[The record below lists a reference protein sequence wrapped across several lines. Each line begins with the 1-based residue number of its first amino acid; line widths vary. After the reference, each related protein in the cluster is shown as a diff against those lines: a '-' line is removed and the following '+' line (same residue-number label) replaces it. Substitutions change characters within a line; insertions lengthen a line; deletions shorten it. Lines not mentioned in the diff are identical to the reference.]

1 MAISLTMSNFNLYEP
16 MRKNKYAVKFL
27 NFADTARFGAF
38 VNQVKKLDDLTI
50 ACHSATL
57 PQMTIGE
64 TEIHRINDRAYL
76 PTKAEFGT
84 VDISFYEYITSENM
98 KEKGAG
104 DTLWEWQKL
113 VYDPT
118 TGVMRPK
125 SQITAN
131 VLVMQF
137 DGLGNIIRTWNLY
150 SAWPTVVA
158 FDELSAAEGEVQ
170 SVTAT
175 LRFDWADMQNYSFG
189 GANSNDSKGDTPKET
204 TTPDAEDT
212 TSASGAKGYTN
223 QNAGVEGYTNQ
234 NAAGYRSQ

>member
-1 MAISLTMSNFNLYEP
+1 MAISLTMANFNLYEP
-16 MRKNKYAVKFL
+16 MRKNKYAVKFQ
-27 NFADTARFGAF
+27 NFSPIANLGAF
-38 VNQVKKLDDLTI
+38 DGGFKTLDDLTI

-76 PTKAEFGT
+76 PTKAEFQT
-84 VDISFYEYITSENM
+84 VDISFYEYITDVNLN
-98 KEKGAG
+98 KKNAG

-113 VYDPT
+113 VYNPT

-170 SVTAT
+170 SVKAT
-175 LRFDWADMQNYSFG
+175 FRFDWADMQNYSFAG
-189 GANSNDSKGDTPKET
+189 NNSNTSMGDTPE
-204 TTPDAEDT
+204 PEPVV
-212 TSASGAKGYTN
+212 
-223 QNAGVEGYTNQ
+223 VEKT
-234 NAAGYRSQ
+234 AD

>member
-27 NFADTARFGAF
+27 NFANPANLGNFAEK
-38 VNQVKKLDDLTI
+38 VKKLDDLTI

-84 VDISFYEYITSENM
+84 VDISFYEYITDGNM
-98 KEKGAG
+98 QEKGAG

-158 FDELSAAEGEVQ
+158 FDELSAAEGEIQ

-175 LRFDWADMQNYSFG
+175 LRFDWADMQNYSFSG
-189 GANSNDSKGDTPKET
+189 KNSNDSKGEPTVTSTVTGDTET
-204 TTPDAEDT
+204 IEVTAP
-212 TSASGAKGYTN
+212 
-223 QNAGVEGYTNQ
+223 
-234 NAAGYRSQ
+234 

>member
-27 NFADTARFGAF
+27 NFAKDLIAEGSDFGAF
-38 VNQVKKLDDLTI
+38 VGSYKKLDDLTI

-84 VDISFYEYITSENM
+84 VDISFYEYITGLNM

-125 SQITAN
+125 SQITSN

-175 LRFDWADMQNYSFG
+175 FRFDWADMQNYSFG
-189 GANSNDSKGDTPKET
+189 GDNTNTSMGDSPK
-204 TTPDAEDT
+204 DAEDT
-212 TSASGAKGYTN
+212 KDAEPKSDA
-223 QNAGVEGYTNQ
+223 EG
-234 NAAGYRSQ
+234 

>member
-27 NFADTARFGAF
+27 NFANATTNSGMGAF
-38 VNQVKKLDDLTI
+38 FDGFKKLDDLTI

-84 VDISFYEYITSENM
+84 VDISFYEYITDENM

-125 SQITAN
+125 SQITSN

-175 LRFDWADMQNYSFG
+175 FRFDWADMQNYSFG
-189 GANSNDSKGDTPKET
+189 GDNSNTSKGETPK
-204 TTPDAEDT
+204 TPST
-212 TSASGAKGYTN
+212 P
-223 QNAGVEGYTNQ
+223 
-234 NAAGYRSQ
+234 